1 MGKNADT
8 VRKSYRLFNQ
18 GKFDEALELYD
29 DKVVY
34 EVPGSTIGGY
44 YRGKKQLSK
53 FFSTI
58 QTKFNEG
65 LEFRVDNVIESKN
78 KVIAERRAIVK
89 LGDGKKMEWRSA
101 DLYEF
106 RGGKIIRMRA
116 YTDTEAIARA
126 AGTW

>member
-101 DLYEF
+101 DLYE
-106 RGGKIIRMRA
+106 
-116 YTDTEAIARA
+116 
-126 AGTW
+126 